1 MYRCTVIPTS
11 SHPVIGWC
19 ETLIRGI
26 GTGSIGV
33 RGDTG
38 GQVGC
43 IGVQSYRLPL
53 TLLLAGV
60 RPS

>member
-1 MYRCTVIPTS
+1 MYRCTVILTS

-33 RGDTG
+33 RGNTG
-38 GQVGC
+38 GQVRC
-43 IGVQSYRLPL
+43 IGIQSYRLPL
-53 TLLLAGV
+53 TL
-60 RPS
+60 

>member
-19 ETLIRGI
+19 ESPIRGI
-26 GTGSIGV
+26 GTGSI

-38 GQVGC
+38 GQVGS
-43 IGVQSYRLPL
+43 IGIQSYPLPL
-53 TLLLAGV
+53 TL
-60 RPS
+60 

>member
-1 MYRCTVIPTS
+1 MYRCTLIPTS

-33 RGDTG
+33 RVTQEDRW
-38 GQVGC
+38 
-43 IGVQSYRLPL
+43 GVESYRLPL
-53 TLLLAGV
+53 TL
-60 RPS
+60 

>member
-1 MYRCTVIPTS
+1 MGCRVIPTS

-26 GTGSIGV
+26 GTGSI

-53 TLLLAGV
+53 TL
-60 RPS
+60 